1 MTGNNLFL
9 TNVLLTIIAALLLVN
24 VIQNGMGSSGGVPR
38 PQLATETYHPGYG
51 TGGSSQAPNPTVNPG
66 AQQMAGKM
74 YFMAMTGFPEGCKG
88 VQTLDQCDS
97 PAARAVKEKVNQL
110 AEGKR
115 PREVFDL
122 IIKTYGEDA
131 LTDQAKAI
139 RNMRVKGQ

>member
-24 VIQNGMGSSGGVPR
+24 VIQNGMGSSGNVPR
-38 PQLATETYHPGYG
+38 PQLASEGYHPGYG
-51 TGGSSQAPNPTVNPG
+51 GGASSQSPNPTVNPG

-97 PAARAVKEKVNQL
+97 PAAQAVKAKVNSI

-115 PREVFDL
+115 PREVFDI
-122 IIKTYGEDA
+122 IIKTYGENA